1 VNLFGA
7 ATETVFRLKIYAKIK
22 IQPKGLLRL
31 RQPIGIIIELRGE
44 CMKSVFDRKFTVKG
58 LVISGVYGLLLGGC
72 MHAPQTRSDQQ
83 VSPGYSPQNQVGPG
97 GTYGVRVEDTAE
109 SIPPEIQA
117 AVEMA
122 KQSTTPIRV
131 TDTATPIRKGGHSR
145 ADIFYVT
152 EYGEPL
158 VKKWETYF
166 LGRGRRHMDRYL
178 DRLPRYEALMKG
190 ILKEEGVPQELIY
203 IALIESGFNSVAK
216 SHASA
221 VGYWQFIRGT
231 GKAYGLKQN
240 WLVDER
246 RDPIMSTRAAA
257 GYFKAL
263 YQAFGSWH
271 LAMSSYNAGEH
282 RVLRAIMGNMTRE
295 FWELHEKKQLPRET
309 LDYVPKFIAAAKI
322 ASNPKKYGFSHIE
335 GQLPFSF
342 EEIKTTKGISLRKFA
357 QNTGVPLEEIKRLNP
372 IFKTDYAPI
381 YRGATTTLRIPVGK
395 RSMALAA
402 LTKSYST
409 KKFVASSGRSYHRVR
424 RGDNLSVI
432 AKRYNTSVGTLKRLN
447 GLSNRSIIMP
457 GRKIKLP
464 GSVVA
469 ATSRRKKIRKTT
481 NKLLSGKSYRVRS
494 GDNLWTISKRFG
506 VSVRNMKKW
515 NNLYSSKIKIGQVL
529 KVNKEGGS
537 TTRSPA
543 SYYVRRGDNLTTIA
557 RKHSVALSKLMSL
570 NGLTRRSKIMV
581 GKKLQIP
588 R

>member
-1 VNLFGA
+1 
-7 ATETVFRLKIYAKIK
+7 
-22 IQPKGLLRL
+22 
-31 RQPIGIIIELRGE
+31 
-44 CMKSVFDRKFTVKG
+44 MKSVFDRKSAIKG
-58 LVISGVYGLLLGGC
+58 LVISSVCGLLLGGC
-72 MHAPQTRSDQQ
+72 MHAPQTRSGQQ
-83 VSPGYSPQNQVGPG
+83 EVAPGYSPYKVASPGP
-97 GTYGVRVEDTAE
+97 TYGVRIEDKEDA
-109 SIPPEIQA
+109 IPLEIQA
-117 AVEMA
+117 AVEVA
-122 KQSTTPIRV
+122 KISSKPVRV
-131 TDTATPIRKGGHSR
+131 SDTVVPLRKGGHSR

-152 EYGEPL
+152 PYGEPL
-158 VKKWETYF
+158 VKKWENYF
-166 LGRGRRHMDRYL
+166 LGRGKRHMDRYL

-190 ILKEEGVPQELIY
+190 ILKEEGVPEELIY

-221 VGYWQFIRGT
+221 VGYWQFIQGT

-309 LDYVPKFIAAAKI
+309 RDYVPKFIAAAKI
-322 ASNPKKYGFSHIE
+322 ASNPRKYGFSHIE
-335 GQLPFSF
+335 GQAPFSF
-342 EEIKTTKGISLRKFA
+342 EEIKTTKGISLSKFA
-357 QNTGVPLEEIKRLNP
+357 KNTGVSVSEIKRLNP

-381 YRGATTTLRIPVGK
+381 YRGATTTIRVPVGK
-395 RSMALAA
+395 KNVALAA
-402 LTKSYST
+402 LPSSYST
-409 KKFVASSGRSYHRVR
+409 QKYVASNGRSYHRVR

-432 AKRYNTSVGTLKRLN
+432 AKRYGTSVSTLKRLN
-447 GLSNRSIIMP
+447 GLSSRSIIRP

-464 GSVVA
+464 GSAVA
-469 ATSRRKKIRKTT
+469 SKARSRKVRKTT
-481 NKLLSGKSYRVRS
+481 AKLLSGKSYRVRS
-494 GDNLWTISKRFG
+494 GDNLWTISKKFG

-515 NNLYSSKIKIGQVL
+515 NNLYSSKIKVGQVL

-537 TTRSPA
+537 TRNPA
-543 SYYVRRGDNLTTIA
+543 TYYVKRGDNLTTIA
-557 RKHSVALSKLMSL
+557 RRHSVALSNLMRL

-581 GKKLQIP
+581 GKKLRIP

>member
-1 VNLFGA
+1 
-7 ATETVFRLKIYAKIK
+7 
-22 IQPKGLLRL
+22 
-31 RQPIGIIIELRGE
+31 
-44 CMKSVFDRKFTVKG
+44 MKRKCVAKG
-58 LVISGVYGLLLGGC
+58 LVISGVCGFLLGGC
-72 MHAPQTRSDQQ
+72 MHAPKTRSDQPVSQ
-83 VSPGYSPQNQVGPG
+83 AYEPYQMASPGP
-97 GTYGVRVEDTAE
+97 TYGVRIEDKGEA
-109 SIPPEIQA
+109 IPQEIQA
-117 AVEMA
+117 AVEIA
-122 KQSTTPIRV
+122 KSSTSSVRV
-131 TDTATPIRKGGHSR
+131 SDTATPLRKGGHSR
-145 ADIFYVT
+145 NDIFYVT

-203 IALIESGFNSVAK
+203 IALIESGFNSVAR
-216 SHASA
+216 SHARA

-246 RDPIMSTRAAA
+246 RDPILSTRAAA

-295 FWELHEKKQLPRET
+295 FWELHERKQLPRET

-322 ASNPKKYGFSHIE
+322 ASNPQKYGFSHIE
-335 GQLPFSF
+335 GQAPFSF
-342 EEIKTTKGISLRKFA
+342 EEIQTTRGVSLSKFA
-357 QNTGVPLEEIKRLNP
+357 KNTGVSVDEIKRLNP

-381 YRGATTTLRIPVGK
+381 YRGETTTLRVPVGK
-395 RSMALAA
+395 KSLALAA
-402 LTKSYST
+402 LSNSYST
-409 KKFVASSGRSYHRVR
+409 KKYVASSGKSYHRVK
-424 RGDNLSVI
+424 RGDNLSLI
-432 AKRYNTSVGTLKRLN
+432 AKRYKTSVSTLKRLN
-447 GLSNRSIIMP
+447 GLTNRSIIRP

-464 GSVVA
+464 GSTRVVA
-469 ATSRRKKIRKTT
+469 RSSRQKKVKKTT
-481 NKLLSGKSYRVRS
+481 ANLISGSSYRVRS
-494 GDNLWTISKRFG
+494 GDNLWTIAKKFG
-506 VSVRNMKKW
+506 VSVRDIKKW

-529 KVNKEGGS
+529 NVNKEGGS
-537 TTRSPA
+537 ISRNPA
-543 SYYVRRGDNLTTIA
+543 TYYVRRGDNLTTIA
-557 RKHSVALSKLMSL
+557 RKHSVALSKLMQL
-570 NGLTRRSKIMV
+570 NGLSRRSKIMV

>member
-1 VNLFGA
+1 MNSILDRGFA
-7 ATETVFRLKIYAKIK
+7 IK
-22 IQPKGLLRL
+22 G
-31 RQPIGIIIELRGE
+31 
-44 CMKSVFDRKFTVKG
+44 S
-58 LVISGVYGLLLGGC
+58 VISSVCTLLIGGC

-83 VSPGYSPQNQVGPG
+83 VSPGYTPHQVASPGP
-97 GTYGVRVEDTAE
+97 TYGVRIEDKAE
-109 SIPPEIQA
+109 VIPQEIKA
-117 AVEMA
+117 AVEIA
-122 KQSTTPIRV
+122 KSSPSPIRI
-131 TDTATPIRKGGHSR
+131 TNTATPLRKGGHSR

-203 IALIESGFNSVAK
+203 IALIESGFNSVAR
-216 SHASA
+216 SHARA

-309 LDYVPKFIAAAKI
+309 RDYVPKFIAAAKI
-322 ASNPKKYGFSHIE
+322 ASNPTKYGFSHIE
-335 GQLPFSF
+335 GQAAFSF
-342 EEIKTTKGISLRKFA
+342 EEIKTTKGISLSKFA
-357 QNTGVPLEEIKRLNP
+357 KNTGVPVSEIKRLNP

-381 YRGATTTLRIPVGK
+381 YRGATTTIRVPVGK
-395 RSMALAA
+395 KSVALAA
-402 LTKSYST
+402 LSKSYST
-409 KKFVASSGRSYHRVR
+409 KKYVASSGKSYHRVR

-432 AKRYNTSVGTLKRLN
+432 AKRYRTSVSTLKRLN
-447 GLSNRSIIMP
+447 GLSNRSIIRP

-464 GSVVA
+464 GSAVA
-469 ATSRRKKIRKTT
+469 SKSRKRKIKKTT
-481 NKLLSGKSYRVRS
+481 AKLLSGKSYRVRS
-494 GDNLWTISKRFG
+494 GDNLWTISKKFG

-537 TTRSPA
+537 TGRTPA
-543 SYYVRRGDNLTTIA
+543 SYYVKRGDNLTTIA
-557 RKHSVALSKLMSL
+557 RKHSVALTKLMRL

-581 GKKLQIP
+581 GKKLRIP